1 LVHVLLNWLVQ
12 GALVAMA
19 AAAAL
24 RLMPASPAQARYRF
38 IWAAYLLVLALPALQ
53 LVWTGAIDVPAVE
66 LSSIP
71 ADPVLTM
78 PAAWWTS
85 PAAVMSLLIAW
96 SGVHGVRL
104 VAGAVALRRAR
115 RHGRPCPRDVLT
127 GLPHWPH
134 LNATGR
140 PTRVVLS
147 TQVRFAAV
155 LGCGS
160 PIVALAPWLIEQL
173 SAADLDRILVHEWAH
188 VQRRDDV
195 MQVVQRIVRA
205 IVGWHPAAWW
215 LERQLEFEREMAC
228 DEVAVAVTGSTKAY
242 AACLATLA
250 ALPQAPVRSLP
261 VLAAVSPSGLRRRF
275 VRILALPSVGAA
287 RPRRAATIA
296 AAVALAALALAVANV
311 RAVASAPAWTTLPN
325 AVPPAVAQAHS
336 IGLSTPPVSVVRAA
350 SGVSAVASPL
360 VRSNRRARSAE
371 RDRDVP
377 PERAE
382 VPTIEDPPT
391 MTMPFVPLHSLEW
404 TASTPLSTPL
414 ATPTQPTATLDQAPL
429 TTDPPHHARKN
440 PSPWTLAADVGVA
453 VGRSSQNAGVAAAGF
468 FTRLGKRI
476 AGSF

>member
-1 LVHVLLNWLVQ
+1 MPVLLNWLMQ
-12 GALVAMA
+12 GVLVAMA

-24 RLMPASPAQARYRF
+24 RLLPASPARARYRF

-53 LVWTGAIDVPAVE
+53 LVWTAPIDVPAVE

-71 ADPVLTM
+71 VDSVFTV

-96 SGVHGVRL
+96 SGVHVVQL

-127 GLPHWPH
+127 RLPHWSYVH
-134 LNATGR
+134 ATGR

-160 PIVALAPWLIEQL
+160 PIIALAPGLIDQL
-173 SAADLDRILVHEWAH
+173 GAADLDRVLIHEWAH

-250 ALPQAPVRSLP
+250 ALPQAPIRSLP
-261 VLAAVSPSGLRRRF
+261 VLAVVSPSGLRRRF

-287 RPRRAATIA
+287 RPSRAATIGA
-296 AAVALAALALAVANV
+296 VVTLAAVALLGANV
-311 RAVASAPAWTTLPN
+311 RAVASAPVWTPLPL
-325 AVPPAVAQAHS
+325 AARPSVVDVSA
-336 IGLSTPPVSVVRAA
+336 IGVSTASGSVVRAA
-350 SGVSAVASPL
+350 SRGSQISSPPP
-360 VRSNRRARSAE
+360 RSNRRARSAE
-371 RDRDVP
+371 RERDVLP
-377 PERAE
+377 GGPAVR
-382 VPTIEDPPT
+382 TIEQPPT
-391 MTMPFVPLHSLEW
+391 MKMPFAPLHATEW
-404 TASTPLSTPL
+404 TASAPLSTPL
-414 ATPTQPTATLDQAPL
+414 ATPTQPPPALDSAPL
-429 TTDPPHHARKN
+429 TDTPRQADEKAPA
-440 PSPWTLAADVGVA
+440 PWAVAANVGVA
-453 VGRSSQNAGVAAAGF
+453 IGRTSQNAGVATAGF
-468 FTRLGKRI
+468 FTRLGKKI
-476 AGSF
+476 AHSF